1 MKFKFVMHH
10 LQLTMIDDRSKQV
23 VVDFLRIVVCLL
35 LSRPFRKKRPLTKAQ
50 RRFIDE
56 FACFLIFSMEYRAH
70 RKNGEKLST
79 ARRCQGRP
87 NIPSHLTGGSQNLSC
102 GTPVSSRESFC
113 TGSNPGPWN
122 PCSVP
127 THHATSS
134 RPDKT

>member
-1 MKFKFVMHH
+1 MHH

-35 LSRPFRKKRPLTKAQ
+35 LSRPFRKKRPLTEAQ

-56 FACFLIFSMEYRAH
+56 FACFLIFSMGYRAH

-102 GTPVSSRESFC
+102 GTPVSSREFLHRFE
-113 TGSNPGPWN
+113 PGAMESMQRAN
-122 PCSVP
+122 
-127 THHATSS
+127 TS
-134 RPDKT
+134 RHLIPARQNMKN

>member
-1 MKFKFVMHH
+1 MSKKSVCYTAF
-10 LQLTMIDDRSKQV
+10 LTGLFMYAFTRHKRSKNREKQ
-23 VVDFLRIVVCLL
+23 
-35 LSRPFRKKRPLTKAQ
+35 RPLTEAQ

-102 GTPVSSRESFC
+102 GTPVSSRES
-113 TGSNPGPWN
+113 
-122 PCSVP
+122 
-127 THHATSS
+127 
-134 RPDKT
+134 RDL